1 MSTMNKKG
9 SFLAS
14 IESLANEK
22 GLEKEKVVEA
32 ISEALAAG
40 TAKQFEGEKPNIK
53 VTLNASEGGYDCF
66 RLWRVIADDEV
77 VLEEE
82 QDQVITLSEA
92 LKLSPGADLT
102 IGDIIQQQVSSATG
116 RIAAHTAAQVLNRL
130 VKDAERAKLY
140 KQYQN
145 RVGELVTVQVKRVTR
160 DHLVLDL
167 SEHVEGLIGRDQMLP
182 REIFRNG
189 DKIRAFIIGLNEEN
203 RGPLVRLSRT
213 CPEMLAELF
222 KVEVPEISEGAIE
235 IRSVSRD
242 PGMRSKVSVK
252 AIDTRVDPVGACV
265 GMRGARVQAVS
276 SELNGERVDIILWAD
291 DLAQMAVRAIA
302 PAEVKQVEINESDRV
317 IDMVVEAS
325 QLSLAIGRNG
335 QNVRLASQLIGWN
348 INVMSEDEANAREA
362 SQTDN
367 LLHHFSDALD
377 IDDDVAEILIR
388 EGFTSIE
395 AVAYV
400 GLSELANVEEFDEE
414 IAEELQS
421 RAKSSLLEA
430 AVQGSAD
437 GNVPQEDLLELS
449 GMTQKMAYDLAAHG
463 IVTRDLLA
471 DMSVGELCDIVKLSD
486 EEAGQLIMTARAH
499 WFDEE
504 SEG

>member
-9 SFLAS
+9 SFLGS

-22 GLEKEKVVEA
+22 GLEKEKVMDA
-32 ISEALAAG
+32 ICEALAAG

-53 VTLNASEGGYDCF
+53 VELDPAGGGYTCH
-66 RLWRVIADDEV
+66 RLWRVIEDGADVDEDDT
-77 VLEEE
+77 
-82 QDQVITLSEA
+82 DQVIQLSDA
-92 LKLSPGADLT
+92 LKLSSGAELS
-102 IGDIIQQQVSSATG
+102 IGDTIQQQVDSSTG

-130 VKDAERAKLY
+130 VKDAERAKLF
-140 KQYQN
+140 KQFQH
-145 RVGELVTVQVKRVTR
+145 RVGELLTVQVKRVTR
-160 DHLVLDL
+160 DHLILDI
-167 SEHVEGLIGRDQMLP
+167 SEQVEGLIGRDQMLP

-189 DKIRAFIIGLNEEN
+189 DKIRAYIVGLNEEN

-265 GMRGARVQAVS
+265 GMRGARVQAIS
-276 SELNGERVDIILWAD
+276 SELNGERVDIILWED

-302 PAEVKQVEINESDRV
+302 PAEVIQVEINESDRV
-317 IDMVVEAS
+317 IDMVVDED

-348 INVMSEDEANAREA
+348 INVMSQDEANARGADQEA
-362 SQTDN
+362 DLKQY
-367 LLHHFSDALD
+367 FSEALD
-377 IDDDVAEILIR
+377 IDDDVSEILIR
-388 EGFTSIE
+388 EGFTSVE
-395 AVAYV
+395 AIAYV
-400 GLSELANVEEFDEE
+400 GLQELSDIDEFDED
-414 IAEELQS
+414 IAEELQA

-430 AVQGSAD
+430 VVQGSAD
-437 GNVPQEDLLELS
+437 GNVPQEDLLELE
-449 GMTQKMAYDLAAHG
+449 GMTQKMAYDLASQG
-463 IVTRDLLA
+463 VVNRERLA
-471 DMSVGELCDIVKLSD
+471 DMAVDELVEMVQVS
-486 EEAGQLIMTARAH
+486 EEKAGQLIMTARSH
-499 WFDEE
+499 WFDDEE
-504 SEG
+504 A